1 VAIRVVN
8 VETGSAGKLCVHG
21 HLNALCAGEA
31 ISIHLMHRE
40 RQVHPELFMLKMR
53 DGVLLM
59 QFKHRLET
67 A

>member
-1 VAIRVVN
+1 VAIRLVN
-8 VETGSAGKLCVHG
+8 VETGSAGRLCVDG

-31 ISIHLMHRE
+31 IIIHLMHGE
-40 RQVHPELFMLKMR
+40 RQVHPELSMLKMR

-59 QFKHRLET
+59 QFEHRLET